1 LQHQPQV
8 VFLDIEMPFMN
19 GFDLLEKL
27 GKIGFKPIII
37 SAYDQFGIKA
47 LKSNVFDYI
56 VKPIDPLELTGV
68 IERYMKS
75 NSLDNSLNI
84 RRVLDRLIIPSGQ
97 DIRFISLDRLLRCE
111 SDNNYT
117 RLIMED
123 GESIFIS
130 KTLKSIEQV
139 LPPDQFLRTHNRH
152 IINILFIKRY
162 SKTEGGFFELLDGT
176 IIPLSR
182 YKKQEILRQLNIK

>member
-1 LQHQPQV
+1 MEAEFDNSPDAYAYLLQNKPNI

-27 GKIGFKPIII
+27 GKIEFKPIII

-56 VKPIDPLELTGV
+56 VKPIDPLELKEV
-68 IERYMKS
+68 IERYMET

-84 RRVLDRLIIPSGQ
+84 RRVLNRLIIPTGQ
-97 DIRFISLDRLLRCE
+97 DIRFISLARLVRCE

-117 RLIMED
+117 RITMED

-130 KTLKSIEQV
+130 KTLKSIET
-139 LPPDQFLRTHNRH
+139 LCG
-152 IINILFIKRY
+152 IIYR
-162 SKTEGGFFELLDGT
+162 LLHKGT
-176 IIPLSR
+176 QRIHRVS
-182 YKKQEILRQLNIK
+182 QS